1 MLEFEIVSYEKI
13 FNFNKKALENLCS
26 STANAPCAACVARR
40 ALKSPLQGGKIN
52 A

>member
-26 STANAPCAACVARR
+26 STANAHTRR
-40 ALKSPLQGGKIN
+40 LCKEAK
-52 A
+52 